1 MTPSAP
7 GPPRWAAAIVRR
19 LSLFEGLF
27 AVSDDFESEF
37 ARRLE
42 TEGRRRARLWAGAC
56 ALRSALSYIPTA
68 FRWSLIMYAHQLKIA
83 WRNLKRHL
91 GYSFIN
97 IAGLALGVAA
107 GLFVLIY
114 VGDELGYDRF
124 HAKADRTYRIAQNLH
139 VDDRIDS
146 AVPGPAILAPTL
158 RREFPEIESVA
169 RLRHAGNS
177 IVRDGN
183 RVIGSADIH
192 AADPGFFDV
201 FSFRL
206 ASGDPRTALAEP
218 GSIVLSRSAAATCF
232 GNADPMGRVLTI
244 ARQPF
249 KVTGLM
255 ENVPRRSHVHIE
267 YLTSDVSYPQGLST
281 KWFEGFC
288 ATYLVLKKGADR
300 KAFEAKLPGF
310 ALTHFFGGRKGT
322 SFFKDWVFFLQPLTS
337 IHLHSHLFIGE
348 LEANGNYDS
357 VILFLVIAV
366 FVLLIA
372 AVNFVN
378 LSTARSSLR
387 SREVAIRKVI
397 GSERSRL
404 VRQFLGE
411 SVLQSALAVALA
423 GGIMAAAMP
432 AFRSLSGKEILVRS
446 LVGGPALLV
455 GLALALVIGL
465 GAGIYPALLL
475 SSFRPASVLKAGG
488 GAGAGIRSSTLRR
501 VLTVMQFAVSVF
513 LLIGTAVVARQMDYV
528 RSKRLGFDREHVI
541 VVKDANLLGRQ
552 GSAFKE
558 ALLRNPGIQAVA
570 AATNLPGESA
580 RFSQGVCDPEGGRQD
595 ILVSEAWGDPDLGTV
610 LGLEMAAGRYYSE
623 SFPSDDRGIVVN
635 EELVRALGWTEP
647 IGKKIRHDRRD
658 LTVIGVVR
666 DFHPGSLHDPIPRL
680 ILVPLEPGEAARY
693 FAVRIGPG
701 DPGPVLSF
709 IKSAWSSFSPPLPL
723 NYSFLDDDYNR
734 LYAVETQTGKVVTIF
749 SGLAVAI
756 ACLGLF
762 GLAAFLTDLRKK
774 EVGIRKVLG
783 ARVTEVVGLLAKDFL
798 LWVAV
803 ANLIAWPAAYLVTGQ
818 WLKRFA
824 YRIDIGF
831 GPFFVALVL
840 SLAASAVA
848 VCLQTVKAA
857 LADPVN
863 TLRNE

>member
-1 MTPSAP
+1 MTPSPP
-7 GPPRWAAAIVRR
+7 GPPRWASAIVRR

-27 AVSDDFESEF
+27 AVSDDFESEY

-42 TEGRRRARLWAGAC
+42 VEGRRRARLWAGAC
-56 ALRSALSYIPTA
+56 ALRSAFSYLPTA
-68 FRWSLIMYAHQLKIA
+68 VRWSFIMHAHQFKVA
-83 WRNLKRHL
+83 WRNLKRHP

-107 GLFVLIY
+107 GLFVLVY
-114 VGDELGYDRF
+114 VGDELSYDRF
-124 HAKADRTYRIAQNLH
+124 HAKAGRTYRLVQNIH

-146 AVPGPAILAPTL
+146 AVPGPAIQAPTL
-158 RREFPEIESVA
+158 KQEFPEIESVA
-169 RLRHAGNS
+169 RLGVHGNAV
-177 IVRDGN
+177 VRDGN
-183 RVIGSADIH
+183 RVIGSAAIH
-192 AADPGFFDV
+192 AANPGFFEV

-206 ASGDPRTALAEP
+206 TSGDPRTALAEP
-218 GSIVLSRSAAATCF
+218 GSVVLSRSAAMTCF
-232 GNADPMGRVLTI
+232 GTADPMGRVLTI

-249 KVTGLM
+249 KVTGVM

-288 ATYLVLKKGADR
+288 ATYLVLKEGADP

-310 ALTHFFGGRKGT
+310 ARTHFFGGRKSN
-322 SFFKDWVFFLQPLTS
+322 SFFRDWVPFLQPLTS
-337 IHLHSHLFIGE
+337 IHLHSHLLIGE
-348 LEANGNYDS
+348 LEANGHYDS

-372 AVNFVN
+372 AMNFVN

-387 SREVAIRKVI
+387 SREVAIRKVV

-404 VRQFLGE
+404 VRQFLAE

-423 GGIMAAAMP
+423 AGIMAAAMP
-432 AFRSLSGKEILVRS
+432 AFRSLSGKEIFVRS
-446 LVGGPALLV
+446 LVGWPALFV
-455 GLALALVIGL
+455 GLSLALVIGI
-465 GAGIYPALLL
+465 GAGMYPALLL

-488 GAGAGIRSSTLRR
+488 GTGAGFRSSALRK
-501 VLTVMQFAVSVF
+501 VLTVMQFSVSVF
-513 LLIGTAVVARQMDYV
+513 LLIGTAVVSRQMDYV
-528 RSKRLGFDREHVI
+528 RSKRLGFEREHVI
-541 VVKDANLLGRQ
+541 VIKEANLLGRQ

-558 ALLRNPGIQAVA
+558 TLLRNPGIQAVA
-570 AATNLPGESA
+570 AATNLPGESESL
-580 RFSQGVCDPEGGRQD
+580 SQGACSPEGGRPD
-595 ILVSEAWGDPDLGTV
+595 VLVSEVWGDQDLWAA
-610 LGLEMAAGRYYSE
+610 LGLEMAAGRYYSDA
-623 SFPSDDRGIVVN
+623 FPSDDRAIVVN
-635 EELVRALGWTEP
+635 EELVGQLGWTAP
-647 IGKKIRHDRRD
+647 IGKKIRHERRE

-666 DFHPGSLHDPIPRL
+666 DFHLGSLHNGIPRMVL
-680 ILVPLEPGEAARY
+680 MRLEPGEPARY

-734 LYAVETQTGKVVTIF
+734 LYAVETQTGKVVAIF

-783 ARVTEVVGLLAKDFL
+783 ARVAEVVGLLAKDFL

-803 ANLIAWPAAYLVTGQ
+803 ANVIAWPAAYLSSGQ
-818 WLKRFA
+818 WLRRFA
-824 YRIDIGF
+824 YRVDIGF
-831 GPFFVALVL
+831 GPFLAALAM
-840 SLAASAVA
+840 SLAASVVA
-848 VCLQTVKAA
+848 VCLQTFRAA
-857 LADPVN
+857 LADPVD